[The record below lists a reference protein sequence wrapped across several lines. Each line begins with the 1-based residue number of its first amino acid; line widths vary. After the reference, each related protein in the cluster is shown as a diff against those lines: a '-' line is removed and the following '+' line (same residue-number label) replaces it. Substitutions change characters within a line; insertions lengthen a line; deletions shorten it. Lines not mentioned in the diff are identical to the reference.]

1 MYLKSKRN
9 LNFTLMSHQQNNGF
23 RGQRNAFGRPKNAPN
38 KVTGAVKEAFTL
50 LLENN
55 LDQLQDDLD
64 HLKPYER
71 IKVILELAN
80 YVIPKLRATDLQI
93 NEQEAYKPIIID
105 MSQWK

>member
-1 MYLKSKRN
+1 
-9 LNFTLMSHQQNNGF
+9 MSHQQNNGF

-38 KVTGAVKEAFTL
+38 KVTGAVKEAFAL
-50 LLENN
+50 LLEGN
-55 LDQLQDDLD
+55 LELLQDDID
-64 HLKPYER
+64 QLKPYER

-93 NEQEAYKPIIID
+93 AEQEPYKPIILD